1 MKTEPGPPKLTK
13 ILERFRIT
21 DGTKFRL
28 ADYDPAD
35 TAGIDLNKEEA
46 KALVARDVERLA
58 ALQELLYAQD
68 RWSLLCVLQG
78 MDSAG
83 KDGTIKHVMS
93 GVNPQGVQVS
103 TFKAPGPEELAH
115 GFLWR
120 VSQKLPTR
128 GHIGIFNR
136 SHYEEV
142 LVVRVHPELLQ
153 TERLPEAVIGKN
165 FWQHRLED
173 IANFERYL
181 AHQGVVI
188 VKFFLHISQEEQR
201 RRLLAR
207 LDDPRKNW
215 KFSESDLAERLFWD
229 DYMRAYEKAIAATAT
244 PHAPWYIVPADHK
257 WFAHVLVVAAMIEAL
272 EALKL
277 AYPKLDAK
285 QQELLKR
292 ARTEL
297 QRMPA

>member
-1 MKTEPGPPKLTK
+1 MKTEPAPPKLTK
-13 ILERFRIT
+13 ILERFRVT

-28 ADYDPAD
+28 SDYDPAD
-35 TAGIDLNKEEA
+35 TAGIDLNKAEA

-78 MDSAG
+78 MDSGG
-83 KDGTIKHVMS
+83 KDSTIKHVMS

-103 TFKAPGPEELAH
+103 AFKAPGPEELAH

-120 VSQKLPTR
+120 VSAKLPPR

-153 TERLPEAVIGKN
+153 TQRLPEAVIGKN
-165 FWQHRLED
+165 FWRHRLED

-188 VKFFLHISQEEQR
+188 LKFFLHISKEEQR
-201 RRLLAR
+201 LRLLAR
-207 LDDPRKNW
+207 LEDPRKNW
-215 KFSESDLAERLFWD
+215 KFSESDLAERRLWD
-229 DYMRAYEKAIAATAT
+229 DYMHAYEKAIAATAA
-244 PHAPWYIVPADHK
+244 PRAPWYIVPADHK
-257 WFAHVLVVAAMIEAL
+257 WFAHVVVVAALIEAL
-272 EALKL
+272 EGLKL
-277 AYPKLDAK
+277 SYPKLEPA
-285 QQELLKR
+285 QQELLNR
-292 ARTEL
+292 ARAEL
-297 QRMPA
+297 QAKPD